1 MRTILAKPSAS
12 HLLIYIADIDI
23 IYVHETRVV
32 RSFVF
37 DVRKDKDVE
46 NSLLFAQQ
54 QFLEE
59 VQRKG
64 YNAFWTEGCV
74 EHVFPRLCLLMCIVT
89 GGN

>member
-1 MRTILAKPSAS
+1 LFATDSE
-12 HLLIYIADIDI
+12 IDI

-32 RSFVF
+32 RTYVF

-46 NSLLFAQQ
+46 NSVQFAQQ

-59 VQRKG
+59 IQRKG

-74 EHVFPRLCLLMCIVT
+74 EHVFLRQYLPLTLSQQLAADT
-89 GGN
+89 PPESQTT